1 MTQVSRAVP
10 GGSELKQ
17 ALSACRGALL
27 GVGAMTAVLNVLTLT
42 GSFYMLEIYDRVI
55 PSRSLPTLVGLT
67 IIVAFV
73 FAFQGLIDLLRN
85 RILVRLGA
93 SVDEAISARIYSTIV
108 NLPLKLRSSGDG
120 LQPLRDLDQ
129 IRSFVSSA
137 GPAAL
142 FDLPWMPLYLG
153 ICYLFHPLIGLA
165 AFVGVIVLVILTI
178 MTDVRSRGPA
188 AEAAKLAGQRAVL
201 AEASRRNA
209 EVLRAMGMTGRVGS
223 TWQKV
228 NESYLETQQAAT
240 DVAGGLGAV
249 SKVFRMFLQSAVLGL
264 GAYLVIN
271 QEATAGVIIASS
283 ILTARALA
291 PVELAIANWK
301 GFISARQSWRRVGE
315 LLARFPAEQTSLAL
329 PRPAAQLSVEGVT
342 VVPPGDNRVVVQ
354 DMSFQL
360 RSGSAVGI
368 IGPSGCGKSSL
379 ARAIVGVWQ
388 PVRGK
393 VRLDGAALEQ
403 WSPES
408 LGRHIGYLPQ
418 DVELFA
424 GTVAQNIAR
433 FEEDAKADDIIAA
446 ATAAGVHDLILRL
459 PSGYE
464 TQIGEAGTSLS
475 AGQRQRLALAR
486 ALYGNP
492 FLVVLDEPN
501 SNLDASGEEALTSA
515 IAGVR
520 ARGGAVVI
528 VAHRPSALA
537 AVDLVLM
544 MNEGKAQAF
553 GPRDEVLS
561 KVMRPAPPL
570 KVVES

>member
-1 MTQVSRAVP
+1 
-10 GGSELKQ
+10 
-17 ALSACRGALL
+17 LL

-165 AFVGVIVLVILTI
+165 AFVGAIVLVILTI

-515 IAGVR
+515 IAGAR

>member
-1 MTQVSRAVP
+1 
-10 GGSELKQ
+10 
-17 ALSACRGALL
+17 LL

-178 MTDVRSRGPA
+178 MTEVRSRGPA

>member
-165 AFVGVIVLVILTI
+165 AFVGAIVLVILTI